1 MLVLYLNEEPINC
14 LPQGPLAG
22 GAGHVR
28 RLAMLKGPRSY
39 QLLGRTV
46 RKFSDNAGGA
56 KQKGDPSSKQIAAE
70 KFMQE
75 VGLILRLHFS
85 VI

>member
-1 MLVLYLNEEPINC
+1 
-14 LPQGPLAG
+14 
-22 GAGHVR
+22 
-28 RLAMLKGPRSY
+28 MLKGPRSH

-56 KQKGDPSSKQIAAE
+56 KHKGDPSSKKIAAE